1 MLYNSHRLSPRP
13 IPTTAS
19 IAIITTKMIT
29 ANKEIA
35 KAFNHPES
43 KKCFT
48 KASKII
54 NRIIDAIMPENKEL
68 NIVLITVPRT
78 TIHTASRNF
87 AFFAPT
93 SALPDNQRTGDNMM
107 IFTTIC
113 IKSMSRLSAT
123 QIPPFLNPEQL
134 F

>member
-1 MLYNSHRLSPRP
+1 MIYNSHRLIPRP

-19 IAIITTKMIT
+19 IAIITTKIIT
-29 ANKEIA
+29 ANKEIT

-48 KASKII
+48 KASKIT

-68 NIVLITVPRT
+68 KTVLITVPRT
-78 TIHTASRNF
+78 TIHIVSMNF
-87 AFFAPT
+87 AFSAPT

-107 IFTTIC
+107 IFTTTC
-113 IKSMSRLSAT
+113 IKSMSRTRAT
-123 QIPPFLNPEQL
+123 QIPTFIKP
-134 F
+134 